1 MIFSMLNAMLGGIP
15 TTTLAD
21 AGAAGQGPPPWAILP
36 YFLLM
41 FGILYLLMIRPQQKQ
56 QKELRQKLAA
66 MSKGDKV
73 ITSGG
78 IHGIVAN
85 FKDNIVIVRIAENVK
100 IEVSRSHIADV
111 LPKPER
117 TSDN

>member
-1 MIFSMLNAMLGGIP
+1 
-15 TTTLAD
+15 
-21 AGAAGQGPPPWAILP
+21 
-36 YFLLM
+36 M

-56 QKELRQKLAA
+56 QKELRQKLSS

-85 FKDNIVIVRIAENVK
+85 IKDNIVVVRIAENVK
-100 IEVSRSHIADV
+100 IDVSRSHIADV
-111 LPKPER
+111 LPKGDR
-117 TSDN
+117 TSDK